1 MVGVI
6 AQVIHLVCARIVQMT
21 KLDEVMTFG
30 VVVLSL
36 VCVGI
41 DQVTKLGGVLL
52 SSFADI
58 T

>member
-1 MVGVI
+1 MC
-6 AQVIHLVCARIVQMT
+6 VCVCVRIVLMT

-30 VVVLSL
+30 VVVLNL

-41 DQVTKLGGVLL
+41 DHVTRLGGVLV

-58 T
+58 TEVQDCG

>member
-1 MVGVI
+1 MGGVI
-6 AQVIHLVCARIVQMT
+6 AQVIHLVCFRIVQMT

-30 VVVLSL
+30 VVMLSL

-41 DQVTKLGGVLL
+41 DHVTRLGEVLL

>member
-6 AQVIHLVCARIVQMT
+6 AQVIRLVCVRIVQMT
-21 KLDEVMTFG
+21 KLDEVITFG
-30 VVVLSL
+30 VQVLCL
-36 VCVGI
+36 VYVGI
-41 DQVTKLGGVLL
+41 DHETKLGGVLL